1 MKYIIQSTQ
10 AGGELNYAGGG
21 EGYGTAQIDWP
32 KMEKKAEEQINPYY
46 AQLLRDAKGDWALV
60 KRFLLEDYEYYLGK
74 GDTRMAAFLKKVAS
88 DAEKRKG
95 SIEYDYDVAKRRTEE
110 DYKTAMDRIAA
121 NETAWREQEKF
132 ESEEAEKKRMS
143 GYYERLGGAGVV
155 DQAVIRP
162 TEEKREKER
171 QFRISAYNRE
181 LAARREDLLTGKERG
196 IEDITTEA
204 RRKALGA
211 ERQYG
216 EEGKPYVLAKEEYE
230 KLVRPEV
237 GEIEQARREAK
248 MAYANWLA
256 QRELTSK
263 EATYG

>member
-1 MKYIIQSTQ
+1 
-10 AGGELNYAGGG
+10 
-21 EGYGTAQIDWP
+21 
-32 KMEKKAEEQINPYY
+32 MEKKAEEQINPYY

-74 GDTRMAAFLKKVAS
+74 GDTRMAAFLK
-88 DAEKRKG
+88 
-95 SIEYDYDVAKRRTEE
+95 TEE